1 MSVTALDDPSF
12 TLSDYCDGAA
22 NSATVTGLAG
32 GTFSFDPDPADG
44 SSVDP
49 ATGEITSGVGGTTY
63 TLEYLTSGTCP
74 DSTTQTV
81 TTLAIDDPSFS
92 YTGTTFCLTGGSQ
105 VPVTI
110 ATSGGTFSG
119 SAGLSIDPT
128 TGEIDVAT
136 TGTGSFDVT
145 YTTSG
150 TCPDN
155 LTITIDITASPDATF
170 SYAASPYCQ
179 SGTATITFGA
189 GASGGVFSEATGD
202 LVINSTTGEVDLA
215 ASLPGT
221 YTVMNDIAA
230 AGGCAAASSSTSIE
244 VLAADDPSFTL
255 TDYCVGSSNSAT
267 SIATVGGTFSFD
279 PDPGDGATIDPVTGS
294 ISDGIAGS
302 IYFVQYST
310 SGVCVDDT
318 TISVTVNDTVY
329 AGQNSTLTLCQ
340 SGPNDSLF
348 NYLGTAEVGGNWSG
362 PTTLTE
368 GFLGSFDPST
378 NIAGVYTYVVIS
390 NGACPNDTAFVT
402 VDVLDP
408 VADFTISA
416 ASGSAPLVVDFTNTS
431 TGATSYFWDLDVSTS
446 IDISPQE
453 TYTNSGN
460 YTIMLIATN
469 GGCEDTVFTEITVFG
484 TSELVMPNVFSP
496 NNDGVNDQFQP
507 IIQGMEEIELLIFN
521 RWGELIMKLTQLN
534 QGWDGRSVTGEYV
547 PEGTYYYT
555 VSAKGLDGE
564 EYNRSGYVVL
574 KR

>member
-1 MSVTALDDPSF
+1 
-12 TLSDYCDGAA
+12 
-22 NSATVTGLAG
+22 
-32 GTFSFDPDPADG
+32 
-44 SSVDP
+44 
-49 ATGEITSGVGGTTY
+49 
-63 TLEYLTSGTCP
+63 
-74 DSTTQTV
+74 
-81 TTLAIDDPSFS
+81 
-92 YTGTTFCLTGGSQ
+92 
-105 VPVTI
+105 
-110 ATSGGTFSG
+110 
-119 SAGLSIDPT
+119 
-128 TGEIDVAT
+128 
-136 TGTGSFDVT
+136 
-145 YTTSG
+145 
-150 TCPDN
+150 
-155 LTITIDITASPDATF
+155 
-170 SYAASPYCQ
+170 
-179 SGTATITFGA
+179 
-189 GASGGVFSEATGD
+189 
-202 LVINSTTGEVDLA
+202 VINATTGEVDLT

-230 AGGCAAASSSTSIE
+230 AGGCAAASASTSIE
-244 VLAADDPSFTL
+244 VLATDDPSFTL

-267 SIATVGGTFSFD
+267 GIATVGGTFSFD

-329 AGQNSTLTLCQ
+329 AGQNSTIALCQ

-378 NIAGVYTYVVIS
+378 NITGVYTYVVIS
-390 NGACPNDTAFVT
+390 NGACLNDTAFVT

-555 VSAKGLDGE
+555 VSAKGLDGVL
-564 EYNRSGYVVL
+564 YNRSGYVAL